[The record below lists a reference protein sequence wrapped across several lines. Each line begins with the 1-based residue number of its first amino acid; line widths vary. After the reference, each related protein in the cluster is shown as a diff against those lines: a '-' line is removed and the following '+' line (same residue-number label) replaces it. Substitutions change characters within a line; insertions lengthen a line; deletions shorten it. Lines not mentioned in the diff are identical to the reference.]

1 MTSAKGHFD
10 PVRQQPETSRFAR
23 HGKVMA
29 MTSPSL
35 LAPAGAGAAARAVRV
50 ALPGDVPGV
59 WAGLLVRDDA
69 RPFALVGRWAG
80 ARAICGSEPLRL
92 LEGHEDP
99 FAALDVQPPIA
110 GDVPDGFVGG
120 GWFGALGYGLGR
132 EREPTLGPPPPAGA
146 AGSERLP
153 DAPLAFHDHV
163 LVCDG
168 DGRWW
173 FEALW
178 TDARADA
185 LAARQEELAAR
196 VAHGVGD
203 GPRTFRTGPWRA
215 TPSPEGHARAVAAC
229 RERIAEG
236 DLFQA
241 NLALRLR
248 APLEGDA
255 VDLFTTGVA
264 ALAPDRGA
272 WLAGPWGAVA
282 SLSPELFLTRR
293 GDVVR
298 TAPIKGTRPRPVD
311 DARAAEAQRAALA
324 ASAKDRAENVMIV
337 DLMRNDLGRV
347 CEPGSVRV
355 EALAEVRPHAGV
367 WHLVSEVSGRLRAGV
382 GDAGLL
388 AATFPPGSVTG
399 APKLAAMDAISSL
412 ESHARQTF
420 CGAIGFASPTA
431 GLELSVAIR
440 TFEVAAGG
448 AWLDVGGGVVADSD
462 PAAEAAEALAK
473 AAPLLAAIGAEGPER
488 DASAQDAS
496 SRDGAPS
503 PQGAE
508 GAPAPSA
515 TAGAAV
521 PPSARPAPR
530 AAAPVPLRLA
540 ARPVAR
546 PDPAAGVFETI
557 LIADGAPVALDAHL
571 ARLEAAA
578 RDLYDLALPPAAE
591 ALIAHTALEHGGPC
605 RLRVLLDPDGQVGL
619 QVAPLPADAPV
630 RLRATAVP
638 GGLGDRKWRDRRLI
652 DALEEAL
659 EPEAPLLVDL
669 DGAVLETTRANVFAW
684 IDDALVTPALDGR
697 LLPGVT
703 RRRTLD
709 AARRLGLRVQERAL
723 TLAELRHDARG
734 VLVTGA
740 LRGLQPA
747 ATLDGEPLPA
757 PDDRLRTLVER
768 FPQL

>member
-1 MTSAKGHFD
+1 
-10 PVRQQPETSRFAR
+10 
-23 HGKVMA
+23 

-50 ALPGDVPGV
+50 ALPGDVPAA

-69 RPFALVGRWAG
+69 RPFALVGRWGG
-80 ARAICGSEPLRL
+80 ARAICGSEPLRVL
-92 LEGHEDP
+92 DGGEDP
-99 FAALDVQPPIA
+99 FAALDVQPPVA

-146 AGSERLP
+146 AGAERLP

-178 TDARADA
+178 TDARAEA
-185 LAARQEELAAR
+185 LAVRREELASR
-196 VAHGVGD
+196 VARGAG
-203 GPRTFRTGPWRA
+203 GPRAFRTGAWRA

-248 APLEGDA
+248 APLHGDA
-255 VDLFTTGVA
+255 VDLFTKGIE

-282 SLSPELFLTRR
+282 SLSPELFLARR

-311 DARAAEAQRAALA
+311 APDAAEAQRAALA

-347 CEPGSVRV
+347 CAPGSVRV

-382 GDAGLL
+382 GDAGLV

-440 TFEVAAGG
+440 TFEIAAGA
-448 AWLDVGGGVVADSD
+448 AWLDVGGGIVADSD

-473 AAPLLAAIGAEGPER
+473 AAPLLTAIGAEMAER
-488 DASAQDAS
+488 DAS
-496 SRDGAPS
+496 P
-503 PQGAE
+503 
-508 GAPAPSA
+508 
-515 TAGAAV
+515 T
-521 PPSARPAPR
+521 ARPAPR
-530 AAAPVPLRLA
+530 APRAAAAAPVPLRLA
-540 ARPVAR
+540 AHPVAR
-546 PDPAAGVFETI
+546 PEPAGGVFETI
-557 LIADGAPVALDAHL
+557 LLADGAPVALDAHL

-578 RDLYDLALPPAAE
+578 RELYGLALPSATE
-591 ALIAHTALEHGGPC
+591 AVIVRTASERGGAC
-605 RLRVLLDPDGQVGL
+605 RLRVLLDPDGQIGL
-619 QVAPLPADAPV
+619 QAAPLPADAPV
-630 RLRATAVP
+630 RLRATTVP

>member
-1 MTSAKGHFD
+1 LDS
-10 PVRQQPETSRFAR
+10 VRQDVAASRFAR
-23 HGKVMA
+23 HDKVMA

-35 LAPAGAGAAARAVRV
+35 AAPVGTGATARAVRV
-50 ALPGDVPGV
+50 ALPGDVPAA

-80 ARAICGSEPLRL
+80 ARALCGGAPVRVLDGS
-92 LEGHEDP
+92 EDP
-99 FAALDVQPPIA
+99 FAALDVQPPID

-132 EREPTLGPPPPAGA
+132 ELEPTLGAPPPAGA
-146 AGSERLP
+146 GATGAERVP

-163 LVCDG
+163 LVCDA

-185 LAARQEELAAR
+185 LAERREALAAR
-196 VAHGVGD
+196 VARGAGD
-203 GPRTFRTGPWRA
+203 GPRPFATGRWRA
-215 TPSPEGHARAVAAC
+215 TPSPEGHARAVEAC

-248 APLEGDA
+248 APLEGAA
-255 VDLFTTGVA
+255 VDLFTKGIE

-272 WLAGPWGAVA
+272 WLAGPWGAIA

-298 TAPIKGTRPRPVD
+298 TAPIKGTRPRPD
-311 DARAAEAQRAALA
+311 EAHAAEAQRAALA
-324 ASAKDRAENVMIV
+324 TSAKDHAENIMIV

-355 EALAEVRPHAGV
+355 DALAEVRPHAGV

-388 AATFPPGSVTG
+388 SATFPPGSVTG
-399 APKLAAMDAISSL
+399 APKLAAMDTISAL

-440 TFEVAAGG
+440 TFETTAGT
-448 AWLDVGGGVVADSD
+448 AWLDVGGGIVADSD

-473 AAPLLAAIGAEGPER
+473 AAPLLAAIGAEGPE
-488 DASAQDAS
+488 
-496 SRDGAPS
+496 GEAP
-503 PQGAE
+503 P
-508 GAPAPSA
+508 
-515 TAGAAV
+515 T
-521 PPSARPAPR
+521 APR

-540 ARPVAR
+540 ARPVPR

-557 LIADGAPVALDAHL
+557 LVADAAPVALDAHL
-571 ARLEAAA
+571 DRLGAAA
-578 RDLYDLALPPAAE
+578 RDMYDIALPPTTE
-591 ALIAHTALEHGGPC
+591 ALIRRTAREHAGAPC
-605 RLRVLLDPDGQVGL
+605 RIRVLLDPDGQVSL
-619 QVAPLPADAPV
+619 QVAPLPGAAPV
-630 RLRATAVP
+630 RLRATTVP

-652 DALEEAL
+652 DALEEEL
-659 EPEAPLLVDL
+659 EPETPLLVDL

-684 IDDALVTPALDGR
+684 VGDALVTPALDGR
-697 LLPGVT
+697 PLPGVT
-703 RRRTLD
+703 RRGTLD
-709 AARRLGLRVQERAL
+709 AARRLGLPVQERAL
-723 TLAELRHDARG
+723 GLTELRDDARG

-740 LRGLQPA
+740 LRGLQLA
-747 ATLDGEPLPA
+747 ETLDGRPLA
-757 PDDRLRTLVER
+757 AADDRLRTLVAQYPR
-768 FPQL
+768 L